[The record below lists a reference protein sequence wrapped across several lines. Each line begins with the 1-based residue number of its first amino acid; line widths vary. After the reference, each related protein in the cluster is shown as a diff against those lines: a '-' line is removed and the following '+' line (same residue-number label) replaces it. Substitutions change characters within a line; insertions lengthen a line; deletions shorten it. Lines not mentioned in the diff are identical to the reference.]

1 MTATTS
7 APATTTSGTSS
18 GGSGDQFG
26 ITLSGVANAV
36 KSIEGLVGSST
47 GTAGQV
53 ASAVLDVLSFAGI
66 GSTVGAQNTALN
78 AKHVESLQKVLEL
91 ITKIKGLVEQAAQGY
106 ADADQATAKGF
117 GGDQSGPG
125 TTPGTTTPAAA
136 AAPGDGSADTAAQ
149 TGGAEDTGGPN
160 HNGLPDYVSPNAHP
174 AVVGHDRQGHSL
186 YDMTGHEAPS
196 TRPAG
201 DLDSWITDA
210 KSALSAHGVDTSSM
224 SDSDLRTLIQHESSG
239 NPHALNNWDSNARRG
254 IPSKGLMQTI
264 DPTFNDYAL
273 PGHTDIWN
281 PTDNIIAGVRYGI
294 ERYGSFDRIPG
305 VRALHRGGGYVGY

>member
-7 APATTTSGTSS
+7 APATATTS

-26 ITLSGVANAV
+26 ITLSGVADVV
-36 KSIEGLVGSST
+36 KSVEGLVGSST

-53 ASAVLDVLSFAGI
+53 ASVVLDVLSFAGI
-66 GSTVGAQNTALN
+66 GATVGAQNTALN

-106 ADADQATAKGF
+106 ADADQSTAKGF
-117 GGDQSGPG
+117 GGDTGGSSTGS
-125 TTPGTTTPAAA
+125 TATSTPAADQPA
-136 AAPGDGSADTAAQ
+136 TADTVSP
-149 TGGAEDTGGPN
+149 TGADSDTSGPN
-160 HNGLPDYVSPNAHP
+160 HNGLPEYVSPNAHP
-174 AVVGHDRQGHSL
+174 AVLGHDKQGHSL
-186 YDMTGHEAPS
+186 YDMTGHTAPT
-196 TRPAG
+196 TRPDG

-210 KSALSAHGVDTSSM
+210 KSAMQANGVDTSSM
-224 SDSDLRTLIQHESSG
+224 SDSDLRALIGHESSG
-239 NPHALNNWDSNARRG
+239 NPNALNNWDSNARHG

-264 DPTFNDYAL
+264 DPTFNNFAL

-294 ERYGSFDRIPG
+294 DRYGSFDQIPG
-305 VRALHRGGGYVGY
+305 VKALHRGGGYVGY

>member
-7 APATTTSGTSS
+7 APATSTSTA
-18 GGSGDQFG
+18 GSGDQFS
-26 ITLSGVANAV
+26 ITLSGVASAV
-36 KSIEGLVGSST
+36 KSIEGLVGSSS
-47 GTAGQV
+47 GTAGEV
-53 ASAVLDVLSFAGI
+53 ASAILDVLSFAQI
-66 GSTVGAQNTALN
+66 GSTVGAQNSALN

-106 ADADQATAKGF
+106 ADADRATAQGF
-117 GGDQSGPG
+117 GGDTTGSTGSTTGSTTG
-125 TTPGTTTPAAA
+125 TDQPAT
-136 AAPGDGSADTAAQ
+136 DTS
-149 TGGAEDTGGPN
+149 GPN

-186 YDMTGHEAPS
+186 YDMTGHEAPT

-201 DLDSWITDA
+201 DLDSWIADA
-210 KSALSAHGVDTSSM
+210 KTALAANGVDTSSM
-224 SDSDLRTLIQHESSG
+224 SDADLRALIQHESSG
-239 NPHALNNWDSNARRG
+239 NPNALNNWDSNAAKG

-273 PGHTDIWN
+273 PGHTNIWN

-294 ERYGSFDRIPG
+294 DRYGSFSNIPG